1 MGMLWLGIKCN
12 KLFILQTA
20 TKLKLG
26 KESVISGLDEW
37 LELVPRR
44 GYKIAR
50 LLHYHHVVITCV
62 TFTTYIRCALT

>member
-1 MGMLWLGIKCN
+1 MDMLWIGIGCH

-26 KESVISGLDEW
+26 ENLVDAGLGEW

-62 TFTTYIRCALT
+62 TCTTYI